1 MDSVNNQLKAA
12 MASTQPVLIE
22 FFASWC
28 PHCKKMMPIMEVL
41 RHKMAGKATIIQID
55 VDKHPDLE
63 KEFGVESYPTFF
75 VYKDGTEFWHDSGE
89 KPLSELE
96 DMLNRVM

>member
-1 MDSVNNQLKAA
+1 MDNLDAQLKAA

-22 FFASWC
+22 FYASWC

-55 VDKHPDLE
+55 VDKRPDLE
-63 KEFGVESYPTFF
+63 KEFGVKGYPTFF
-75 VYKDGTEFWHDSGE
+75 VYKDGAEFWHDSGE